1 MKPVIKQYAAS
12 GMLDWSGLTSFHS
25 DRCKHDAIGFPP
37 PVPIRAWG
45 LEFPSVEL
53 SPFSPIPLKG
63 SSWKILQRRVMI
75 FKQRRHDPL
84 GLITD
89 DNSNSVRIVTLTLPL
104 RWLVNSISPFD
115 SKSSS
120 VGYRKGKFQASS
132 KMMSCYLLELHGL
145 LDWRCD
151 KRHGRLQCQNLWIPQ
166 LRKRYETFWLD
177 VMQYFNQDDQTLTVC
192 LSALPQYSR
201 DFHKPCVIGSRK
213 YAKKGFEKSQKFR
226 SKIWSL
232 NDKIYALW
240 ESQLKKFSC
249 SWPFWDGH
257 SMYLYLLIETVM
269 RTPCQRNFIDIIPTI
284 YFHVLILTCI
294 DCIDNCLIDFNVRCF
309 SQDVKSSSW
318 VKEGFNV
325 HLVCFLKGP
334 CNQSV
339 RKQALSSSALNLM

>member
-151 KRHGRLQCQNLWIPQ
+151 KRHGRLQCLN
-166 LRKRYETFWLD
+166 
-177 VMQYFNQDDQTLTVC
+177 
-192 LSALPQYSR
+192 SAAS
-201 DFHKPCVIGSRK
+201 
-213 YAKKGFEKSQKFR
+213 E
-226 SKIWSL
+226 
-232 NDKIYALW
+232 ALW
-240 ESQLKKFSC
+240 NILIGCYAILQSGRSNSDSVPFS
-249 SWPFWDGH
+249 F
-257 SMYLYLLIETVM
+257 T
-269 RTPCQRNFIDIIPTI
+269 TI
-284 YFHVLILTCI
+284 
-294 DCIDNCLIDFNVRCF
+294 
-309 SQDVKSSSW
+309 
-318 VKEGFNV
+318 
-325 HLVCFLKGP
+325 
-334 CNQSV
+334 QS
-339 RKQALSSSALNLM
+339 RLS